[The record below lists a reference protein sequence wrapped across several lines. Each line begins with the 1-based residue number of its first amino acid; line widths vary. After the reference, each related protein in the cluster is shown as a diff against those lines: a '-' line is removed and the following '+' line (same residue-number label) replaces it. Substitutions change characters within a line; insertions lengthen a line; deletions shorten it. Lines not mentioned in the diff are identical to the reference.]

1 MNITF
6 DTQTAVIDL
15 RLAGYEDSQA
25 QAIVNLIKNSQA
37 ELVSKRDFDEG
48 LRKLKFEL
56 IIALGSIIVAS
67 FGVFTVLLTYIV
79 R

>member
-1 MNITF
+1 MNVIF
-6 DTQTAVIDL
+6 DTQTAVLDL
-15 RLAGYEDSQA
+15 RAAGFEDQEA
-25 QAIVNLIKNSQA
+25 QAIVTVIKNAQA

-48 LRKLKFEL
+48 IRKLKFEL

-67 FGVFTVLLTYIV
+67 FGIFTALLTYII